1 LLLTLFITL
10 RVSGCSAA
18 KVIHC
23 CWFCEETA
31 WTCRWF
37 WVGWCILRLTSWWRS
52 YLFLSDCFVWFNDV
66 QIMHASVQKRGYV
79 DLQEMV
85 REDSISCCYGT
96 TLLKD
101 PTFTLPSSWAT
112 ADPSSF
118 LIRGKNYLED
128 QKKVWTRPQFSENK
142 FSTYRKRACQ

>member
-1 LLLTLFITL
+1 
-10 RVSGCSAA
+10 
-18 KVIHC
+18 
-23 CWFCEETA
+23 
-31 WTCRWF
+31 
-37 WVGWCILRLTSWWRS
+37 
-52 YLFLSDCFVWFNDV
+52 
-66 QIMHASVQKRGYV
+66 MHASVQKRGYM
-79 DLQEMV
+79 DLQEML

-128 QKKVWTRPQFSENK
+128 QKKV
-142 FSTYRKRACQ
+142 